1 MDKLTR
7 SLLGKYDCVIKL
19 SSEISHEA
27 VLAARTHINLEEH
40 IKRTMAAQ
48 IATKLLED
56 KAAVFNESREPGE
69 NIVFSAKIIAMT
81 ENEADELVMAAYQAG
96 LDSKNA

>member
-7 SLLGKYDCVIKL
+7 SLLGKYDCVL
-19 SSEISHEA
+19 HMHSEVSAEA
-27 VLAARTHINLEEH
+27 ALAARSHINLEEH
-40 IKRTMAAQ
+40 IRRTMAVELAS
-48 IATKLLED
+48 KLLTH
-56 KAAVFNESREPGE
+56 KAAVFNEGREPGE

-96 LDSKNA
+96 LDSKNV